1 MDPPTEAEVG
11 ISEFASDVPGFT
23 GILKQRQSPARTT
36 VNADVFCCNSK
47 VRTYKGK
54 QIE

>member
-11 ISEFASDVPGFT
+11 ITEFASNVPGFT
-23 GILKQRQSPARTT
+23 GILKQRQSPACTT
-36 VNADVFCCNSK
+36 VSADVFCCISK

-54 QIE
+54 QLE